1 MLAAVTE
8 GHGAKGKSMRLRTG
22 LVGLVGLAIS
32 VFCTVG
38 HARNEGVTADE
49 IRLGASAVLSGPLG
63 PQTVQFGEGSRL
75 MFDAVNAQGGVH
87 GRMIR
92 YTTLDDGF
100 DPQKSV
106 ENTRRLL
113 EEDKVFMIY
122 HSTGTAQT
130 AAILPLI
137 KEHRTL
143 LFGPVTGASAFREQL
158 NPLVFHVRA
167 SYANEAAKILSQ
179 LRHQGIDRVAVLY
192 ADDGLGKALLADLKK
207 ASEDEKLAFVAEL
220 KVDPKQPD
228 FAAAAQATEK
238 ARPQAVIVATAGST
252 FTNYVAAVQATSAR
266 PTFYG
271 FSVVSTDGLRREL
284 KDKARGIILA
294 QIMPSLRNTTVPVVA
309 EYLAL
314 LRAQSPQ
321 AQPSASQF
329 EGFVHARL
337 LVEGLRRTGRNLTTE
352 SFIKTME
359 EAGEISFGRFGVKYS
374 PKSHNGSTYVEL
386 AIVDAEG
393 SLRY

>member
-1 MLAAVTE
+1 MFRSFVLLLVALGIGAV
-8 GHGAKGKSMRLRTG
+8 A
-22 LVGLVGLAIS
+22 
-32 VFCTVG
+32 

-49 IRLGASAVLSGPLG
+49 IRLGASAVLTGPLG
-63 PQTVQFGEGSRL
+63 PQTAQYGEGSRL
-75 MFDAVNAQGGVH
+75 LFDAVNAQGGVH

-100 DPQKSV
+100 DVAKAV
-106 ENTRRLL
+106 ENTKQLL
-113 EEDKVFMIY
+113 ETDKVFMIFN
-122 HSTGTAQT
+122 STGTAQT

-143 LFGPVTGASAFREQL
+143 LFGPVTGASSFRETL
-158 NPLVFHVRA
+158 NPYVFHVRA
-167 SYANEAAKILSQ
+167 GYASEASRIVSQ
-179 LRHQGIDRVAVLY
+179 MRQQGITRVAVFY
-192 ADDGLGKALLADLKK
+192 QEDGLGKTLAAELKK
-207 ASEDEKLAFVAEL
+207 ASEDEKLPFVAEI

-228 FAAAAQATEK
+228 FAAAAAATEK
-238 ARPQAVIVATAGST
+238 AQPQAVIVATAGAT
-252 FTNYVAAVQATSAR
+252 FTHYIKAVQATAAR
-266 PTFYG
+266 PTYYG
-271 FSVVSTDGLRREL
+271 FSVASLDVINREL

-294 QIMPSLRNTTVPVVA
+294 QIKPSLRNTTIPVVA
-309 EYLAL
+309 EYLSL
-314 LRAQSPQ
+314 LRAKSPA

-359 EAGEISFGRFGVKYS
+359 DAGEISFGRFSVKYS